1 MGRYAV
7 VLVGTHQYQ
16 VQENDVF
23 EVERLAFPAKAD
35 SKTKAREKETKELM
49 LDQVLLVRENGKV
62 KVGQPFVPKASV
74 TCEVL
79 GEVKLP
85 KVISFKFKRRK
96 GYKKKIG
103 HRQTVIRL
111 RVKTIEVG

>member
-16 VQENDVF
+16 VEENNVF
-23 EVERLAFPAKAD
+23 EVEKLNSPAKAD
-35 SKTKAREKETKELM
+35 SKAKEAKEVK

-62 KVGQPFVPKASV
+62 KVGQPFVSKASV
-74 TCEVL
+74 TCEIL
-79 GEVKLP
+79 GEVRLP

-96 GYKKKIG
+96 GYKRKMG
-103 HRQTVIRL
+103 HRQTVVRL
-111 RVKTIEVG
+111 RVKSIKTE

>member
-16 VQENDVF
+16 VEENSVF
-23 EVERLAFPAKAD
+23 EVEKLGQ
-35 SKTKAREKETKELM
+35 TKEAKELK

-62 KVGQPFVPKASV
+62 KVGQPYVPKASV
-74 TCEVL
+74 ICEIL
-79 GEVKLP
+79 GEIKLP

-96 GYKKKIG
+96 VYKKKIG
-103 HRQTVIRL
+103 HRQTVTRL
-111 RVKTIEVG
+111 RVKSILTE

>member
-7 VLVGTHQYQ
+7 VVVGTHQYQ
-16 VQENDVF
+16 VEENKVF
-23 EVERLAFPAKAD
+23 EVETLGEVQP
-35 SKTKAREKETKELM
+35 SSELK
-49 LDQVLLVRENGKV
+49 LDQVLLVRENGTV
-62 KVGQPFVPKASV
+62 KIGQPFVPQASV

-79 GEVKLP
+79 GEIKQP

-103 HRQTVIRL
+103 HRQRALRL
-111 RVKTIEVG
+111 RVKSIQIGS

>member
-7 VLVGTHQYQ
+7 VLVGAHQYQ

-23 EVERLAFPAKAD
+23 EVERLVSGTPVD
-35 SKTKAREKETKELM
+35 SKSKTEEVK

-62 KVGQPFVPKASV
+62 KIGQPYVSKASV

-79 GEVKLP
+79 QELRLP

-103 HRQTVIRL
+103 HRQTVVRL
-111 RVKTIEVG
+111 RVKSIKTE

>member
-7 VLVGTHQYQ
+7 VLVGAHQYQ
-16 VQENDVF
+16 VEENSIF
-23 EVERLAFPAKAD
+23 EVEKLNSPAKAE
-35 SKTKAREKETKELM
+35 AKEAKELK
-49 LDQVLLVRENGKV
+49 LDQVLLIRENGKV

-74 TCEVL
+74 TCQVL
-79 GEVKLP
+79 EEAKLP

-103 HRQTVIRL
+103 HRQTIVRL
-111 RVKTIEVG
+111 RVKSIQTE

>member
-16 VQENDVF
+16 VEENSVF
-23 EVERLAFPAKAD
+23 EVEKLAQA
-35 SKTKAREKETKELM
+35 KETKEVK
-49 LDQVLLVRENGKV
+49 LDQVLLVRDNGKV
-62 KVGQPFVPKASV
+62 MVGQPYVPKASV

-79 GEVKLP
+79 EEVRLP

-96 GYKKKIG
+96 GYKRKMG
-103 HRQTVIRL
+103 HRQTVARL
-111 RVKTIEVG
+111 RVKSIQTE

>member
-1 MGRYAV
+1 MARYAV
-7 VLVGTHQYQ
+7 VSVGAHQYQ

-23 EVERLAFPAKAD
+23 EIEKLD
-35 SKTKAREKETKELM
+35 SKAGTEAKELT

-62 KVGQPFVPKASV
+62 KVGQPFVSKATV

-79 GEVKLP
+79 QETRLP

-96 GYKKKIG
+96 GFKKKIG
-103 HRQTVIRL
+103 HRQTVVRL
-111 RVKTIEVG
+111 RVKSIKTE